1 MELKYW
7 KWAHARSAH
16 SSVDAVD
23 SLNDTKAKGEGERS
37 CVDNNHATQPFLYK
51 KTVLQFQNIY
61 EILTLQH
68 KLL

>member
-51 KTVLQFQNIY
+51 KNSITISKYIRITYF
-61 EILTLQH
+61 TT
-68 KLL
+68 